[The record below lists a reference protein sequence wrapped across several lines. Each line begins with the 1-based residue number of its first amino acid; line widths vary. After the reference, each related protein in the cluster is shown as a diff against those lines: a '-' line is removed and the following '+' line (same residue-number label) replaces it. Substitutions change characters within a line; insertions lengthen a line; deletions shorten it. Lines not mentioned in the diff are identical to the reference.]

1 VIFCRSFN
9 CRTAALTNAAPT
21 NSLEQL
27 KKSRFDLDNT
37 RCFAGVRLLI
47 TSQNRF
53 ARQENSPNARG
64 TRLLP
69 TPRNSRRTGA
79 LVTTSHLFWP
89 NQRRKAVL
97 LLRNWQPNPANSRCR
112 ACKRAASRGA
122 GDQRRK
128 PGQGPRPKSA
138 HGIFCLMDPLLCS
151 AASKKRRQAPTP
163 VARM

>member
-1 VIFCRSFN
+1 VILSFLIS
-9 CRTAALTNAAPT
+9 CDASPAEIAVLQ
-21 NSLEQL
+21 NSIPDL
-27 KKSRFDLDNT
+27 KKKLSKFYRRIFPGV
-37 RCFAGVRLLI
+37 CSPIAG
-47 TSQNRF
+47 QNRF